1 MHRFTD
7 KFVKYCERE
16 LDFEKSIVYRYKS
29 LSVCIIDCVY
39 SLRAKY
45 YEVTIP
51 VVDRYAEYFMEGNK
65 YSSGDT
71 VSMLIEHIDGVG
83 GTAKFADEVLKNHQ
97 KIGGKIQILKAE
109 VCYQLAKYL
118 KYLHIDTIDD
128 FRGFESPELLEIVI
142 RAVKGMGNAGVNYL
156 FMLTGDSDRCKPD
169 VHLHH
174 CITDACDCDLSD
186 EECQILLTDAAKM
199 LNSKY
204 PNITVRDLDGVIW
217 NKYRDMKK

>member
-7 KFVKYCERE
+7 KFVEYCEQE
-16 LDFEKSIVYRYKS
+16 LDFEKSMVYGYKS
-29 LSVCIIDCVY
+29 LSVCVIDCVY
-39 SLRAKY
+39 SLRARY
-45 YEVTIP
+45 YETTIP

-83 GTAKFADEVLKNHQ
+83 GPAKFADLLKNHQ
-97 KIGGKIQILKAE
+97 KIGGKIQIPKAE

-118 KYLHIDTIDD
+118 KYLHIDTIEE
-128 FRGFESPELLEIVI
+128 FREFESPELLESVI

-174 CITDACDCDLSD
+174 CITDACGCDVSD
-186 EECQILLTDAAKM
+186 EECQILLTDAVKM

-204 PNITVRDLDGVIW
+204 PNMTVRDLDGVIW

>member
-1 MHRFTD
+1 MHRFTN
-7 KFVKYCERE
+7 KFVKYCEQE
-16 LDFEKSIVYRYKS
+16 LDFRKSMVYGYKS

-39 SLRAKY
+39 SLRARY
-45 YEVTIP
+45 YETTIP

-83 GTAKFADEVLKNHQ
+83 GTARFADEVLKNHQ
-97 KIGGKIQILKAE
+97 KIGGKIQIPKAE

-118 KYLHIDTIDD
+118 KYLHIDTIEE
-128 FRGFESPELLEIVI
+128 FREFESPELLEIVI

-174 CITDACDCDLSD
+174 CITDACGCDVSD
-186 EECQILLTDAAKM
+186 EECQILLTDAVKM

-204 PNITVRDLDGVIW
+204 PNMTVRDLDGVIW

>member
-1 MHRFTD
+1 MHRFID
-7 KFVKYCERE
+7 KFVKYCEQE
-16 LDFEKSIVYRYKS
+16 LDFEKSIVYGYKS

-39 SLRAKY
+39 SLRARY
-45 YEVTIP
+45 YETTIP

-83 GTAKFADEVLKNHQ
+83 GTAKFADLLKNHQ
-97 KIGGKIQILKAE
+97 KIGGKIQIPKAE

-118 KYLHIDTIDD
+118 KYLHIDTIEE
-128 FRGFESPELLEIVI
+128 FQEFESPELLEIVI

-156 FMLTGDSDRCKPD
+156 FMLTGDSNRCKPD

-174 CITDACDCDLSD
+174 CITDACGCDVSD
-186 EECQILLTDAAKM
+186 EECQILLTDAVKM

-204 PNITVRDLDGVIW
+204 PNMTVRDLDGVIW

>member
-1 MHRFTD
+1 MHRFTE
-7 KFVKYCERE
+7 KFVEYCERE
-16 LDFEKSIVYRYKS
+16 LDFRKSVVYGYKS

-39 SLRAKY
+39 SLRARY
-45 YEVTIP
+45 YETTIP
-51 VVDRYAEYFMEGNK
+51 VVDRYAEHFMEGNK
-65 YSSGDT
+65 YGSGDT
-71 VSMLIEHIDGVG
+71 VSMLIKHIDGVG
-83 GTAKFADEVLKNHQ
+83 GTAKFADLLKNHQ
-97 KIGGKIQILKAE
+97 KIGGKIQIPKAE

-118 KYLHIDTIDD
+118 KYLHIDTIEE
-128 FRGFESPELLEIVI
+128 FREFESTELLEIVI

-174 CITDACDCDLSD
+174 CIADACGCDVSD
-186 EECQILLTDAAKM
+186 EECQILLTDAVKM

-204 PNITVRDLDGVIW
+204 PNMTVRDLDGVIW

>member
-1 MHRFTD
+1 MHRFID
-7 KFVKYCERE
+7 KFVIYCEQE
-16 LDFEKSIVYRYKS
+16 LDFEKSMVYGYKS

-39 SLRAKY
+39 SLRARY
-45 YEVTIP
+45 YETTIP

-71 VSMLIEHIDGVG
+71 VSMLIENIDGVG
-83 GTAKFADEVLKNHQ
+83 GTAKFADLLTNHQ
-97 KIGGKIQILKAE
+97 KIGGKIQIPKAE

-118 KYLHIDTIDD
+118 KYLHIDTIEE
-128 FRGFESPELLEIVI
+128 FREFESPELLEIVI

-174 CITDACDCDLSD
+174 CITDACGCDVSD
-186 EECQILLTDAAKM
+186 EECQILLTDAVKM

-204 PNITVRDLDGVIW
+204 PNMTVRDLDGVIW

>member
-7 KFVKYCERE
+7 KFVEYCEQE
-16 LDFEKSIVYRYKS
+16 LDFEKSMVYGYKS
-29 LSVCIIDCVY
+29 LSVCVIDCVY
-39 SLRAKY
+39 SLRANYKG
-45 YEVTIP
+45 TIQ
-51 VVDRYAEYFMEGNK
+51 VVDRYAEYFMAGNK

-83 GTAKFADEVLKNHQ
+83 GTAKFADLLKNHQ
-97 KIGGKIQILKAE
+97 KIGGKIQIPKAE

-118 KYLHIDTIDD
+118 KFLHIDTIEE
-128 FRGFESPELLEIVI
+128 FRQFESTELLEIVI

-156 FMLTGDSDRCKPD
+156 FMLPGDSDRCKPD

-174 CITDACDCDLSD
+174 CITDACGCDMSD
-186 EECQILLTDAAKM
+186 EECQILLTDAVNM
-199 LNSKY
+199 LHSKY
-204 PNITVRDLDGVIW
+204 PDMTVRALDGVIW

>member
-7 KFVKYCERE
+7 KFVEYCEQE
-16 LDFEKSIVYRYKS
+16 LDFEKSMVYGYKS
-29 LSVCIIDCVY
+29 LSVCVIDCVY
-39 SLRAKY
+39 SLRARY
-45 YEVTIP
+45 YETTIP

-83 GTAKFADEVLKNHQ
+83 GIAKFADLLKNHQ
-97 KIGGKIQILKAE
+97 KIGGKIQIPKAE

-118 KYLHIDTIDD
+118 KYLHIDTIEE
-128 FRGFESPELLEIVI
+128 FREFESPELLEIVI

-174 CITDACDCDLSD
+174 CITDACGCDVSD
-186 EECQILLTDAAKM
+186 EECQILLTDAVKM

-204 PNITVRDLDGVIW
+204 PNMTVRDLDGVIW